1 MELPSEP
8 TSISLSYDYDVFR
21 IPPLISKGRFVC
33 GSREGI
39 ERRRLDL
46 RLQPC
51 CNRVAEV

>member
-33 GSREGI
+33 RSREGI